1 MKKVFDKCR
10 VIHTLKQ
17 PRNLL
22 RLLNRPK
29 VQNCISEKHGL
40 YRNGCKDSCCN
51 LCALYIQ
58 ECSNFIRSSRY
69 NWIIRCNINCYST
82 NILYFLSCNS
92 CNDNTTYTG
101 KTVNFRHRMNNHI
114 TKCRYGTSTN
124 KFDNHIFKC
133 SNKNEHVAKEPYHF
147 IRTLLVHC

>member
-1 MKKVFDKCR
+1 MQLSLNNYKESFFFNAKLQGPAPKKEEIVISFFSKHSNFDLKSISITANSLLSNVKDNKLKKVFDKCR

-17 PRNLL
+17 PRKLL

-82 NILYFLSCNS
+82 NILYFLSCN
-92 CNDNTTYTG
+92 
-101 KTVNFRHRMNNHI
+101 
-114 TKCRYGTSTN
+114 
-124 KFDNHIFKC
+124 
-133 SNKNEHVAKEPYHF
+133 
-147 IRTLLVHC
+147 L